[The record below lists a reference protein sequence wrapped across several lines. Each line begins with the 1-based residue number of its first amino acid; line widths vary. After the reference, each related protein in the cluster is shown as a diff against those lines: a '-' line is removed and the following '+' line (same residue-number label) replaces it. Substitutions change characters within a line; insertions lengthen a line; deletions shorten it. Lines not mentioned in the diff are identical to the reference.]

1 MRTITAQEV
10 QKMYPPRSAQSR
22 KYDHGLMLIIGGS
35 EYYTGAPAIAAFA
48 GFRAGLDMV
57 HILAPQRAADI
68 IASFSPVISAYG
80 LDSSHI
86 GRKDVSLLI
95 SRTMAAK
102 EIARGNAS
110 VLIGNGLGR
119 DEETQEAIKEYLAAI
134 DLPCVIDADAILAA
148 AERPEAIAG
157 KPFVL
162 TPHSHE
168 FFELTGKDI
177 HGLPQEEKIEL
188 VKQEAAR
195 LQTTLLLKSHID
207 IVSNGLEVILNKT
220 GTPYMTVGGAGDS
233 LAGILG
239 ALLARGIAPLEAA
252 AAAAYINGK
261 AGEMAT
267 KKFKDS
273 LITMDIIEEISHI
286 IS

>member
-10 QKMYPPRSAQSR
+10 KKMYPPRPVQSR
-22 KYDHGLMLIIGGS
+22 KYDHGLMLVIGGS

-57 HILAPQRAADI
+57 RILAPKRAADI
-68 IASFSPVISAYG
+68 IASFSPVLAAYG
-80 LDSSHI
+80 LDGSHI
-86 GRKDVSLLI
+86 EKKDVSFLI

-102 EIARGNAS
+102 EIARGNVS
-110 VLIGNGLGR
+110 ILIGNGLGR

-134 DLPCVIDADAILAA
+134 DLPCVIDADAIYAV
-148 AERPEAIAG
+148 AERPEIIVG
-157 KPFVL
+157 KPFVF
-162 TPHSHE
+162 TPHSYE
-168 FFELTGKDI
+168 FFELTGKNV

-207 IVSNGLEVILNKT
+207 IVSNGSEVILSKT

-261 AGEMAT
+261 AGELAT
-267 KKFKDS
+267 KKFKDG
-273 LITMDIIEEISHI
+273 LIATDIIEEIPHI

>member
-1 MRTITAQEV
+1 
-10 QKMYPPRSAQSR
+10 MYPPRPVQSR
-22 KYDHGLMLIIGGS
+22 KYDHGLMLVIGGS

-57 HILAPQRAADI
+57 RILAPKRAADI
-68 IASFSPVISAYG
+68 IASFSPVLAAYG
-80 LDSSHI
+80 LDGSHI
-86 GRKDVSLLI
+86 EKKDVSFLI

-102 EIARGNAS
+102 EIARGNVS
-110 VLIGNGLGR
+110 ILIGNGLGR

-134 DLPCVIDADAILAA
+134 DLPCVIDADAIYAV
-148 AERPEAIAG
+148 AERPEIIVG
-157 KPFVL
+157 KPFVF
-162 TPHSHE
+162 TPHSYE
-168 FFELTGKDI
+168 FFELTGKNV

-207 IVSNGLEVILNKT
+207 IVSNGSEVILSKT

-261 AGEMAT
+261 AGELAT
-267 KKFKDS
+267 KKFKDG
-273 LITMDIIEEISHI
+273 LIATDIIEEIPHI